1 MLRCWRTV
9 LPALSYSTA
18 TSGPTTR
25 MVQEKGVRTITL
37 CDVKTRNSLSLSTI
51 NAIIHQMTTNNE
63 DTGLR
68 CIVLRAEGPV
78 FSSGHN
84 LKEFDGSK
92 KGTEEQREVFA
103 ACTRLM
109 LQVVEAPVPVVA
121 VVNGL
126 AAAAGCQLV
135 AQCDIALCTPNS
147 TFSTPGASFGLF
159 CSTPGIAVARTVNRK
174 MALRMLLTGLPITA
188 EEAHLAGLVSK
199 VVPAESLDSELKII
213 TDAIESKS
221 RAVISLGKKFFY
233 QQIERDLHTAY
244 QLGEETMV
252 KNLLLRDGQE
262 GIKSFIEKRK
272 PTWEHGSNN
281 KS

>member
-1 MLRCWRTV
+1 MLRCWKTV
-9 LPALSYSTA
+9 LSALSYSTTA
-18 TSGPTTR
+18 SATTR
-25 MVQEKGVRTITL
+25 MFQEKGIRTITL
-37 CDVKTRNSLSLSTI
+37 CDAKTRNSLSLSTMNEII
-51 NAIIHQMTTNNE
+51 NHLTTN
-63 DTGLR
+63 DGDPGLR
-68 CIVLRAEGPV
+68 CILLRAEGPV

-84 LKEFDGSK
+84 LKEFDSSK

-109 LQVVEAPVPVVA
+109 LQVVASPVPVVA
-121 VVNGL
+121 VVDGL

-135 AQCDIALCTPNS
+135 AQCDISLCTPNS

-188 EEAHLAGLVSK
+188 EEAYLAGLVSK
-199 VVPAESLDSELKII
+199 VVMAESLDSELKTI

-221 RAVISLGKKFFY
+221 RSVISLGKKFFY
-233 QQIERDLHTAY
+233 QQIERDLQTAY

-252 KNLLLRDGQE
+252 NNLSLRDGQE

-272 PTWEHGSNN
+272 PTWEHS
-281 KS
+281 

>member
-37 CDVKTRNSLSLSTI
+37 CDAKTRNSLSLSTI

-147 TFSTPGASFGLF
+147 TFSTPG
-159 CSTPGIAVARTVNRK
+159 
-174 MALRMLLTGLPITA
+174 
-188 EEAHLAGLVSK
+188 
-199 VVPAESLDSELKII
+199 
-213 TDAIESKS
+213 
-221 RAVISLGKKFFY
+221 
-233 QQIERDLHTAY
+233 
-244 QLGEETMV
+244 
-252 KNLLLRDGQE
+252 
-262 GIKSFIEKRK
+262 
-272 PTWEHGSNN
+272 
-281 KS
+281 